1 VQSSKF
7 YPESQRPSIRG
18 HQEAGVAALVALAGD
33 QTPTAPL
40 ATIMQRPAQRATPM
54 RHSGHSTEYSEDVR
68 FSLPPQSG
76 SHTTNSQLS
85 RHSTRSPELSRG
97 VRRIALVA
105 LTTLSVGTLAAWYE
119 FRPKPLLVLMMAAAA
134 FNLAVSVAEARWRLH
149 AWRTPEAAMETI
161 WPEAVK
167 TEASVMSFSLI
178 VPARDEAAVI
188 ADTLRG
194 LVRQK
199 HPRCQIVVSL
209 CDDDAATIAMATNVV
224 RQHPGRISLVIRHY
238 KNPSKAQQLNAALAT
253 CTGDVV
259 GVFDAEDDVA
269 DTLLLHVEA
278 LFLKSRADVV
288 QGGVQLMN
296 LGDRLQRWFQ
306 VHNVL
311 EYFFW
316 FTSRMA
322 YQADAG
328 FVPLGG
334 NTVFVYRSL
343 LEQAGGWPQSLTEDC
358 ALGVLLST
366 KFGAKVATAYSAE
379 LATREEAPSTI
390 FNKQLGSLF
399 WQRDRWVRGFL
410 AEFAAG
416 QWLKMPTLKQ
426 RALAGYI
433 LATPVLQGASSV
445 LLPIAIITAVLG
457 KVPIAIAMAMFVP
470 LIPMGIIILT
480 QLLALREFTRE
491 YKIKASIWHYASILF
506 LSQIYQFILM
516 TAALMAAYK
525 AARGDMVWYKTGRA
539 AQHRGAVSVGMAME
553 GGSL

>member
-1 VQSSKF
+1 
-7 YPESQRPSIRG
+7 
-18 HQEAGVAALVALAGD
+18 
-33 QTPTAPL
+33 
-40 ATIMQRPAQRATPM
+40 
-54 RHSGHSTEYSEDVR
+54 
-68 FSLPPQSG
+68 
-76 SHTTNSQLS
+76 
-85 RHSTRSPELSRG
+85 
-97 VRRIALVA
+97 
-105 LTTLSVGTLAAWYE
+105 
-119 FRPKPLLVLMMAAAA
+119 
-134 FNLAVSVAEARWRLH
+134 
-149 AWRTPEAAMETI
+149 
-161 WPEAVK
+161 
-167 TEASVMSFSLI
+167 MSFSLI

-209 CDDDAATIAMATNVV
+209 CDDDTATIAMATNIV
-224 RQHPGRISLVIRHY
+224 RQHPDRISMVIRHY
-238 KNPSKAQQLNAALAT
+238 ENPSKAQQLNAALAT

-296 LGDRLQRWFQ
+296 LGDRFQRWFQ

-343 LEQAGGWPQSLTEDC
+343 LEQAGGWPPSLTEDC

-379 LATREEAPSTI
+379 LATREEAPPTI

-416 QWLKMPTLKQ
+416 QWLMMPTLKQ

-491 YKIKASIWHYASILF
+491 YKVKASVWHYASILF

-516 TAALMAAYK
+516 AAALMAAYK

-539 AQHRGAVSVGMAME
+539 AQHRGAVSIGMAIE